1 MKQENKEIDSL
12 IEALETSKYHKGEFT
27 ELEPVLK
34 SVTTI
39 VENFIKINEIDPVV
53 EEIKEWAEEG
63 KELKKSAGESLK
75 SMQESKSKQSDFL

>member
-1 MKQENKEIDSL
+1 MKHENKEINCL
-12 IEALETSKYHKGEFT
+12 IEALEKAKYHKGEFT

-39 VENFIKINEIDPVV
+39 VANFNEINEIDPVI

-63 KELKKSAGESLK
+63 NELRKSAAESLK
-75 SMQESKSKQSDFL
+75 IMQESNSNASAFL